1 MWQLWG
7 GSPPVTAIENSIDSQ
22 GVHLEESFSPST
34 SDATSCNDTSIDMP
48 KLIHQEKDEADKEN
62 DSEKLLLIANDITNN
77 RERATDKTINSPF
90 I

>member
-1 MWQLWG
+1 
-7 GSPPVTAIENSIDSQ
+7 
-22 GVHLEESFSPST
+22 
-34 SDATSCNDTSIDMP
+34 MP